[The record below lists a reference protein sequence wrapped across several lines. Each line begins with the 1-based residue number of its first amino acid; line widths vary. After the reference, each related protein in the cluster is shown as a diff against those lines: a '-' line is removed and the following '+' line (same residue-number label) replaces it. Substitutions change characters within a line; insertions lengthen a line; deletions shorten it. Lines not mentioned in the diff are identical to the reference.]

1 MKLSFDHLVHFS
13 HHPKE
18 AMTQLK
24 EHGIHVVQGGQHE
37 KWGTYN
43 TLAYFGLPYIEWLGM
58 KDSSL
63 AQTVSDNELIK
74 KFVRDYSK
82 GSHFGTFAVRTDNM
96 SELKERLQSYGYK
109 TTGPVSG
116 SRRTENGQ
124 LLEWSMLFV
133 QETTT
138 DLEMPF
144 FIQWGQ
150 DDDERLQSLQPFL
163 KHDEQNLQFDA
174 LYLVTSNMD
183 QLSMKWSELFQIQAG
198 PSDFSP
204 SLKGHCQTLHLDGVK
219 LILCEPTEGGVA
231 AGFYETFG
239 ARPFLASFSN
249 ASHRHSF
256 SLQGGCFSL
265 HP

>member
-1 MKLSFDHLVHFS
+1 MKLAFDHLVHFS
-13 HHPKE
+13 HDPNE
-18 AMTQLK
+18 VIAQLK
-24 EHGIHVVQGGQHE
+24 EHGIHVIQGGQHE

-58 KDSSL
+58 NDSSL

-82 GSHFGTFAVRTDNM
+82 GSHFGTFAIRTDNM
-96 SELKERLQSYGYK
+96 SELKERLQHGGYK
-109 TTGPVSG
+109 TVGPVAG

-124 LLEWSMLFV
+124 VLEWSMLFV
-133 QETTT
+133 HETTT
-138 DLEMPF
+138 DVAMPF

-150 DDDERLQSLQPFL
+150 EDEERLQSLQPFL

-174 LYLVTSNMD
+174 LYLVTPDMN
-183 QLSMKWSELFQIQAG
+183 QLSTKWSELFQIQAD

-204 SLKGHCQTLHLDGVK
+204 SLQGRCQTLHLDGVK
-219 LILCEPTEGGVA
+219 LVICEPTEGGLA
-231 AGFYETFG
+231 AEFYEAFG
-239 ARPFLASFSN
+239 AGPFLASFSN
-249 ASHRHSF
+249 APHRQSF
-256 SLQGGCFSL
+256 SLQGARFSL